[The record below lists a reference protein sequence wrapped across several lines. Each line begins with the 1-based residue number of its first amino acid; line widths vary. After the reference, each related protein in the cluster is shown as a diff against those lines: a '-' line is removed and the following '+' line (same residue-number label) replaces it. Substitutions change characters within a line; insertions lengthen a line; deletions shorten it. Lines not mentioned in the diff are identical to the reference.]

1 MTRIMRLSVQIKAI
15 AAISVLMVA
24 LAFSLMTVSLY
35 YSGDA
40 IRDELLM
47 RGRIATNSLAH
58 NASYATLITDTTSL
72 TDLLD
77 GIMAEKEVL
86 YARIVEPSGTVINSR
101 HRTGQGVPEYR
112 PRDLRSPSQYGGTAP
127 LSESHDNGEGIV
139 HFQAPITISEEH
151 RETDVEIGMY
161 DMAGNEPSSPRSTW
175 RIIGYAQTGMTTRYI
190 EEAIGHIQQTM
201 LGTTLL
207 AILIATLITSVMV
220 RISIRP
226 INELVVATGRVA
238 GGDYD
243 VKVTTPVRNDEV
255 GDLAASFNTM
265 TADLKASRKAL
276 VEKELLED
284 LVAELKDTQQQ
295 LVQAGKMAAVGQLAA
310 GVAHEINN
318 PLAGIM
324 GYAQLASEHIRARQ
338 QTGIPPT
345 EIARFLGY
353 VENME
358 KQGQRCKQIVQ
369 NLLRFARSSTREES
383 ETVDVNA
390 VMRETVSFLSHQL
403 VSSRVSLDTQLG
415 ENIPPIRGHAGKL
428 QQVFTNIL
436 INSLQAIRADNGR
449 IGILTSAAD
458 GWVRIRLS
466 DTGEGIAPENLDKIF
481 EPFFTTKEIGQGTG
495 LGLSVTYGLV
505 KDMGGTISV
514 ESVAGEGTAFTLSFP
529 ESERVV
535 RQTGK
540 SPVNTNGTDKENAF
554 DASST

>member
-1 MTRIMRLSVQIKAI
+1 MRLSIQRKAI
-15 AAISVLMVA
+15 AAISILMVA
-24 LAFSLMTVSLY
+24 LAFSLMAVSLY

-77 GIMAEKEVL
+77 GMMAEKEVL
-86 YARIVEPSGTVINSR
+86 YARIVEPGGAIINSR
-101 HRTGQGVPEYR
+101 QRMGQDVPSYAQQ
-112 PRDLRSPSQYGGTAP
+112 DLRSPGRSGGAAP
-127 LSESHDNGEGIV
+127 LSETHDDGEGVV
-139 HFQAPITISEEH
+139 HFQAPITISEELS
-151 RETDVEIGMY
+151 ETDAEIGMY
-161 DMAGNEPSSPRSTW
+161 DMAGSEPIGARSTW

-190 EEAIGHIQQTM
+190 EEAISHIQRTM

-207 AILIATLITSVMV
+207 AILIATLITSIMV
-220 RISIRP
+220 RVSIRP

-255 GDLAASFNTM
+255 GDLAASFNKM
-265 TADLKASRKAL
+265 TVDLKASRDAL

-324 GYAQLASEHIRARQ
+324 GYAQLASEHIKARQ
-338 QTGIPPT
+338 HTGIPPS
-345 EIARFLGY
+345 EIARFMGY

-358 KQGQRCKQIVQ
+358 KQSQRCKQIVQ
-369 NLLRFARSSTREES
+369 NLLRFARSSTREDSES
-383 ETVDVNA
+383 VDVNA
-390 VMRETVSFLSHQL
+390 VMRETLSFLSHQL
-403 VSSRVSLDTQLG
+403 VSARISLDSQLA
-415 ENIPPIRGHAGKL
+415 EETPPIRGHAGKL

-436 INSLQAIRADNGR
+436 INSLQAIRAGSGR
-449 IGILTSAAD
+449 VGISTSVAD
-458 GWVRIRLS
+458 GWIRIRMS

-514 ESVAGEGTAFTLSFP
+514 ESVLGEGTVFTVSFP
-529 ESERVV
+529 VMDRMDSAAGTPKANNIE
-535 RQTGK
+535 
-540 SPVNTNGTDKENAF
+540 TDKENSA
-554 DASST
+554 DARRA